1 MKAVLALRCFLVWSA
16 AAAAAALLPSLLLWV
31 EDEEEGGSWSSVGEK
46 ETLLVTKTP
55 FEII

>member
-46 ETLLVTKTP
+46 RD
-55 FEII
+55 IACY